1 MLLLQGPPIRSLVV
15 EPRSHRPCS
24 MAKKKKKKTPKT
36 STKNLKCLYSLPA
49 RIAIAVYGQP
59 RCVSDWGSGLRSQP
73 RDGIHESSIGMS
85 LLWMHLGLFGNRPP
99 LTGALT
105 QQHLVWLLFSA
116 SRQCRGVCH
125 TESHTTVSKLGINH
139 KTLSTGVMNV
149 FTWLSS
155 SIYAT

>member
-1 MLLLQGPPIRSLVV
+1 MTRKNHYGALHTDGETEGKEAQSIRNEGGATETEYRNLPGSPAVKALRFQCRRARVQSRV
-15 EPRSHRPCS
+15 RKLSSHMPCS

-85 LLWMHLGLFGNRPP
+85 LL
-99 LTGALT
+99 
-105 QQHLVWLLFSA
+105 
-116 SRQCRGVCH
+116 
-125 TESHTTVSKLGINH
+125 
-139 KTLSTGVMNV
+139 
-149 FTWLSS
+149 
-155 SIYAT
+155 